1 MLSVTTLVVGRKV
14 MTKNIATANSL
25 RYDPPGAHEH
35 QGAFGALEIR
45 VDGQP
50 DLAVLAETF
59 AGVGS
64 VLLTKFPVVLKDQR
78 VLKVLAAFV
87 AVLVDENE
95 AGRFIC
101 WELKQGNVG
110 IFGN

>member
-1 MLSVTTLVVGRKV
+1 MLSLTTLVVGRKV
-14 MTKNIATANSL
+14 MTKKITAANSL

-35 QGAFGALEIR
+35 QGSFGTLGIR

-64 VLLTKFPVVLKDQR
+64 VSLTKFPVVLKDQR

-95 AGRFIC
+95 AARFIC
-101 WELKQGNVG
+101 WELEQENVG
-110 IFGN
+110 ILSN